1 MRVFYSLLYMCLY
14 KWKFYKRAVTEF
26 SFLRYDND
34 SNKKWKEN
42 EKQCPNTF

>member
-1 MRVFYSLLYMCLY
+1 MRVVYSLLYMCLY
-14 KWKFYKRAVTEF
+14 KWKFYKRVVTEF

-42 EKQCPNTF
+42 

>member
-14 KWKFYKRAVTEF
+14 KLKFYRRAVTEF

-34 SNKKWKEN
+34 SSKKRKEN
-42 EKQCPNTF
+42 EKQCPNTC